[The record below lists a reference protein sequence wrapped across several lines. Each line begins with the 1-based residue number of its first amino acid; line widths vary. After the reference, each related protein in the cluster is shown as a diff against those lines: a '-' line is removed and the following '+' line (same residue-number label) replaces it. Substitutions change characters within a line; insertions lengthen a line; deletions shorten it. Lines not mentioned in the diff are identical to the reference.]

1 MSMSGSD
8 YEFRRSVNKATWSTL
23 SEWIR
28 DSRSAWTVVLI
39 TITAEIMIAVVAS
52 VAGVKLDEFLD
63 DENKLLFVLA
73 VPFVIGTMLTA
84 AVYRLFQIKLP
95 SVSSGW
101 LGSEWMLWV
110 IAVGGGLAN
119 LAALFLLY
127 SLS

>member
-1 MSMSGSD
+1 MSMWSSD
-8 YEFRRSVNKATWSTL
+8 YEFRRNVNKATWSTL

-52 VAGVKLDEFLD
+52 VAGDKLDEFLD
-63 DENKLLFVLA
+63 DENKLLFILA

-110 IAVGGGLAN
+110 IAIGGGLAN